1 MQKNIISRKYKINRS
16 SKVRDIDE
24 YKSKNKNNYK
34 KRKGNKPRRKLPKFL
49 IFVASFV
56 IIILNLCGYAKISEM
71 KYDIHYLEQDL
82 RKKEITLDELE
93 TEHKKDKS
101 ITEVENNAKETLNM
115 DYPKKEQI
123 EYINLSE

>member
-1 MQKNIISRKYKINRS
+1 MGRSKMSREKKLNS
-16 SKVRDIDE
+16 TSKVRNIDE
-24 YKSKNKNNYK
+24 YKKGNKNNYK
-34 KRKGNKPRRKLPKFL
+34 KRKGNKPMRKLPKFL
-49 IFVASFV
+49 IFVATFGV
-56 IIILNLCGYAKISEM
+56 IILNLCGYAKISEM

-93 TEHKKDKS
+93 TEHKKDES
-101 ITEVENNAKETLNM
+101 ITEVENNAKETLSM

>member
-1 MQKNIISRKYKINRS
+1 MDKTDISRKNKINRS

-34 KRKGNKPRRKLPKFL
+34 NRKGNKPRRKLPKFL

>member
-1 MQKNIISRKYKINRS
+1 MNRS

>member
-1 MQKNIISRKYKINRS
+1 MNRS

-34 KRKGNKPRRKLPKFL
+34 NRKGNKPRRKLPKFL

>member
-1 MQKNIISRKYKINRS
+1 MQKNNISRKYKINRS